1 MLSGSQKIR
10 FKSLST
16 RAPGSHLISMNFSS
30 QRVYPKTQT
39 DKLASVG
46 YFRGEVDH
54 LSVFFFGFHQGNCIK
69 KNKIYKS
76 LNAKVFNRLL

>member
-54 LSVFFFGFHQGNCIK
+54 LSVFFLAFTKEIALK
-69 KNKIYKS
+69 KKIYI
-76 LNAKVFNRLL
+76 

>member
-39 DKLASVG
+39 DKLASV
-46 YFRGEVDH
+46 
-54 LSVFFFGFHQGNCIK
+54 FFFLAFTKEIALK
-69 KNKIYKS
+69 KQNI
-76 LNAKVFNRLL
+76 